1 MRDDL
6 SDSPVFIVGT
16 GRCGSSIVDSLLSMH
31 PDFAWQS
38 SWVDVLPS
46 WPSLAIVNRAWDLPG
61 MDRFR
66 ERRFF
71 PKPVEPYDAWRKRSM
86 RFSDESDDPRAI
98 EDVALH
104 IAPYIERIRRY
115 HGRAR
120 FLGKLVGRPVKIE
133 QLAAVFPRAVFLHV
147 TRDLKPTLASL
158 MRVEFYQD
166 WEPFSEWPWEEID
179 ARHLEFVEACGDEAV
194 DTALRLKLNRDE
206 VDRQL
211 ARVDPARRA
220 VTDYPVF
227 CDDPV
232 AELRRIGET
241 LGFEVDAAFEKRV
254 RAREVYGG
262 ADDKW
267 RSFFTPEQ
275 VARLDEFEQRFGFG
289 LR

>member
-1 MRDDL
+1 MRDNL
-6 SDSPVFIVGT
+6 ANSPLFIVGT
-16 GRCGSSIVDSLLSMH
+16 GRCGSSIVDSLVAMH

-38 SWVDVLPS
+38 SWLSELPD
-46 WPSLAIVNRAWDLPG
+46 WPSVSLFNRIWDLPG

-66 ERRFF
+66 DRRFF
-71 PKPVEPYDAWRKRSM
+71 PKPVEPYGAWRGRCLH
-86 RFSDESDDPRAI
+86 FTDESDDPSAT
-98 EDVALH
+98 EDLALH
-104 IAPYIERIRRY
+104 IAPYIERVRRF
-115 HGRAR
+115 HGRPR

-133 QLAAVFPRAVFLHV
+133 QLAAVYPRAVFLHV

-166 WEPFSEWPWEEID
+166 WEPFSAWPSGEID
-179 ARHLEFVEACGDEAV
+179 ARCLEYAEACGDETI

-211 ARVDPARRA
+211 ARIDPARYA
-220 VTDYPVF
+220 CTDYPVF

-232 AELRRIGET
+232 AELRRVGAV
-241 LGFEVDAAFEKRV
+241 LGFEVDAALEKRL
-254 RAREVYGG
+254 RTREVYGG

-275 VARLDEFEQRFGFG
+275 VARLDEFVQRFGYG
-289 LR
+289 LP